1 MSLQTNPYQRNE
13 LESQLRVVERD
24 LHQLQQQ
31 MAAYAPP
38 PQPIMEHHQHQNPYG
53 PKSSNPYM
61 SPGDSGV
68 QSGVASGAQSGVQTK
83 AHSEVAPGDLEQL
96 DGDDGA
102 PNQQPF
108 GMLHA

>member
-1 MSLQTNPYQRNE
+1 MYMCMYNYTGTCIY
-13 LESQLRVVERD
+13 
-24 LHQLQQQ
+24 HTHTTHTHTHTHT
-31 MAAYAPP
+31 YT
-38 PQPIMEHHQHQNPYG
+38 HTG